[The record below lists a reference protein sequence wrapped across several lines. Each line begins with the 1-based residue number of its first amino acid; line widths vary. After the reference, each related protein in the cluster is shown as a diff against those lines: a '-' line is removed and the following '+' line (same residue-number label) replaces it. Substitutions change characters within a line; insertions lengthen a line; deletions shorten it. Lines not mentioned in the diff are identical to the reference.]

1 MKIKKQTSR
10 RICIFLSVLLGAF
23 IFAPMCF
30 AAEFTG
36 LPEIDNIFNQLFS
49 LLFGI
54 LRAVGAVLV
63 IYGLFQFA
71 QSFQA
76 HDTTARIS
84 GILMIA
90 GGLIVCFLREILI
103 FLGITV

>member
-1 MKIKKQTSR
+1 
-10 RICIFLSVLLGAF
+10 
-23 IFAPMCF
+23 MCF

-63 IYGLFQFA
+63 IYGLVQFA

-90 GGLIVCFLREILI
+90 GGLIVCFLREILA
-103 FLGITV
+103 FMGIVV